1 MVASSSPQ
9 TVLVLGG
16 GIGGVVTANR
26 LRRRL
31 DRRHRVV
38 LVDLEED
45 FTFAASYLWVMTG
58 HRTPAQVTRPLRR
71 LERRGIDVRIGT
83 VEGIDPQAHTVVVDG
98 HELIGDHL
106 VVSLGAQQV
115 PETIPGL
122 AEHGHTFATLPGAQ
136 QLGVE
141 LDRIESGRVLVAT
154 ASPIY
159 RCPAAPYEAAFLVDA
174 LLRRRGVRDR
184 VEVLV
189 HAAEP
194 APMGVAGPQVSGAV
208 TQMLAARGITY
219 HPAHQ
224 ITGVEPQLARFADG
238 QDVPFD
244 LLAYMPPIAA
254 PTVVGESGLAG
265 PSGWIEADR
274 HTLRTG
280 HENVYAIGDN
290 VQITL
295 GIGKPLPR
303 AGVFAHAQGQVVAD
317 TIAAAIGGRPA
328 PGGFD
333 GHGGCFIEIG
343 DGRAGYGSGD
353 FYADPAPRIT
363 LRPPGRAFHLG
374 KVAFEQDVL
383 RRWL

>member
-1 MVASSSPQ
+1 MGASSSPQ

-38 LVDLEED
+38 LVDREEA
-45 FTFAASYLWVMTG
+45 FALAASYLWVMTG
-58 HRTPAQVTRPLRR
+58 HRTRAQISRPLRG

-83 VEGIDPQAHTVVVDG
+83 IESVDPAARTVVVDG
-98 HELIGDHL
+98 QVLTGDHL

-115 PETIPGL
+115 PESIDGL
-122 AEHGHTFATLPGAQ
+122 SEHGHTFATLHGAQ
-136 QLGVE
+136 QLGAQ
-141 LDRIESGRVLVAT
+141 LQRIESGRILVAT

-159 RCPAAPYEAAFLVDA
+159 RCPAAPYEAALLIDSV
-174 LLRRRGVRDR
+174 LRRRGVRDR
-184 VEVLV
+184 VEVV
-189 HAAEP
+189 MHAAEP
-194 APMGVAGPQVSGAV
+194 APMGVAGPQVSEAV
-208 TQMLAARGITY
+208 TQMLATRAIAYRSGHRITS
-219 HPAHQ
+219 
-224 ITGVEPQLARFADG
+224 VEPGLAGFDDG
-238 QDVPFD
+238 QDQPFD
-244 LLAYMPPIAA
+244 VLASMPPIAPPA
-254 PTVVGESGLAG
+254 VITASGLAG

-274 HTLRTG
+274 HTLRTEY
-280 HENVYAIGDN
+280 ENVYAIGDN

-303 AGVFAHAQGQVVAD
+303 AGVFAHAQGKVVAD

-328 PGGFD
+328 PDGFD

-353 FYADPAPRIT
+353 FYADPAPRIK
-363 LRPPGRAFHLG
+363 LRTPGRAFHLG
-374 KVAFEQDVL
+374 KVAFEQVVL